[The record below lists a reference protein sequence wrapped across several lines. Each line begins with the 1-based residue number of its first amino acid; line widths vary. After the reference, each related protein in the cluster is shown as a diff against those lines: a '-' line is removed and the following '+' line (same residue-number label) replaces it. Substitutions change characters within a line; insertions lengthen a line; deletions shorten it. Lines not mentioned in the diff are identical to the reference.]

1 MGLMVLFTF
10 YDYKITNALYNPQTG
25 FGMIFE
31 AIGPM
36 FMPFIMIYSTL
47 GLIILLNFKRKVSKV
62 FAYIGLGFSYIY
74 ATFMGVMT
82 HKHSYAP
89 WMFIPSIIIYVLFTV
104 FVIVLN
110 LKLKKAS
117 DDIIDMH
124 IRIMLIM
131 FITASFSL
139 IGMDIIKSIFG
150 RVRYT
155 KLTDPSGFRYWFWI
169 NSFDFNSSFPSGHA
183 SRSMATVCFALIPL
197 YWGKK
202 KLSLFIQV
210 VAITFAVTVSISRL
224 FEGMHYPT
232 DIITGMSITYM
243 AFLISRQKLYKKCL
257 RLQ

>member
-1 MGLMVLFTF
+1 
-10 YDYKITNALYNPQTG
+10 
-25 FGMIFE
+25 
-31 AIGPM
+31 
-36 FMPFIMIYSTL
+36 
-47 GLIILLNFKRKVSKV
+47 
-62 FAYIGLGFSYIY
+62 
-74 ATFMGVMT
+74 
-82 HKHSYAP
+82 
-89 WMFIPSIIIYVLFTV
+89 
-104 FVIVLN
+104 
-110 LKLKKAS
+110 
-117 DDIIDMH
+117 
-124 IRIMLIM
+124 MLIM

-139 IGMDIIKSIFG
+139 MGMDIIKSIFG

-155 KLTDPSGFRYWFWI
+155 KLTDPSDFRYWFWI

-183 SRSMATVCFALIPL
+183 SRSMAAVCFALIPL